1 MMQLV
6 LAAAVLALA
15 STQAV
20 QRTRVTTYVPVIPA
34 GRAVAGACWTRSI
47 AAPTRPDAYRCMT
60 GNSIYDPCFVPKRS
74 NVAVCDVDPVT
85 NGRGFALRL
94 TEPLPNEP
102 VFTGR
107 AQPWLV
113 EVADGEVCIPLT
125 GTHEAIDGQTI
136 LYECSES
143 RALRNAG
150 SLSGLIDGSFTAGTV
165 WRARRAVY
173 QEASHMGK
181 PTGTVT
187 TVPLAAVWL

>member
-1 MMQLV
+1 MHLV

-15 STQAV
+15 SAGAV
-20 QRTRVTTYVPVIPA
+20 RPTRVMTYVPVIPA
-34 GRAVAGACWTRSI
+34 GRAVAGSCWTRSI
-47 AAPTRPDAYRCMT
+47 AAPTRRDAYRCMR
-60 GNSIYDPCFVPKRS
+60 GNSIYDPCFVPKQGG
-74 NVAVCDVDPVT
+74 VAVCDVDPVT

-94 TEPLPNEP
+94 TKPLPNEP

-107 AQPWLV
+107 AQPWVV

-125 GTHEAIDGQTI
+125 GTHEAIDGETI

-150 SLSGLIDGSFTAGTV
+150 SLSGLIDGSFTAGRV
-165 WRARRAVY
+165 WHARRAVY
-173 QEASHMGK
+173 NNAGHMGI